1 MDGGIGNDTLSYASA
16 DSGVTFSLA
25 IKSAQATGGA
35 GTDTAKG
42 FQNLTGSGYADTL
55 AGDTGANV
63 IDGGADADDMSGGKG
78 NDTYV
83 VDNADDAVHELAK
96 QGTDTVKSS
105 AASFAL
111 GANVENATLIGNGVE
126 AIGNALANK
135 LTGNALANILTGGAG
150 KDVFVFNAGLGEGNV
165 DAITDF
171 NVADDT
177 IYIDNAAFASVGR
190 NGGLSYFA
198 FATGAEAHDRNDRII
213 YDDDTGA
220 LYYDADGSG
229 SRDQVQFATL
239 DANLN
244 LTYKDFYVV

>member
-1 MDGGIGNDTLSYASA
+1 M
-16 DSGVTFSLA
+16 
-25 IKSAQATGGA
+25 
-35 GTDTAKG
+35 
-42 FQNLTGSGYADTL
+42 
-55 AGDTGANV
+55 
-63 IDGGADADDMSGGKG
+63 
-78 NDTYV
+78 
-83 VDNADDAVHELAK
+83 HELAK

-105 AASFAL
+105 AASYTL

-126 AIGNALANK
+126 AIGNELANK

-150 KDVFVFNAGLGEGNV
+150 KDVFVFNAALGDGNV

-171 NVADDT
+171 NRRRRHDLHRQRRLRQRRPQREPVVLRVHDRD
-177 IYIDNAAFASVGR
+177 
-190 NGGLSYFA
+190 
-198 FATGAEAHDRNDRII
+198 EAHDRNDRII